1 MDPQR
6 LIRDA
11 RVRFVRDLF
20 VRHPHKGTPVLT
32 FRSRSARAAALTAA
46 ALAATP
52 LLIGSSTAATTTSS
66 AVGSAGASIS
76 LLRVDNATASLR
88 ALTASLNSSTA
99 TSPDTASVSVT
110 PVWSSASGAVGQ
122 LTVTPADS
130 PKHVGAG
137 SLALPSGLASL
148 SSPAIDVVAS
158 VTGGTATAGI
168 TGSALGAITVL
179 GKPLQVAGGAL
190 NLSSSVTKTAAT
202 SSKSVTVSQL
212 ALPTIADLLA
222 SLGLDVAKLTQ
233 DQLMAL
239 FAIVQSTAGSTL
251 ANAVTAA
258 NAAVDAAQVAAG
270 SAASTISAAQGVLAS
285 RQSDLAAAQSD
296 ATAAQ
301 ATLASAQASFDAA
314 IAPVNS
320 ALTGGVS
327 ALKTAL
333 NAAGIT
339 APFDANSWQAMSGAT
354 KTAVDAAVN
363 SALGS
368 GTAAAIDAAAAAV
381 SAANAALA
389 AANAAV
395 AAAQALVDAAQ
406 ALVAALLDLINA
418 VVAALDADPLA
429 TLGGIDAGTEATA
442 SKTAAADG
450 HLSVGSLE
458 VLGATQAVS
467 NLTSALGSVTT
478 ALSGVLNGITGVT
491 FTPPSISVGNVSK
504 VTSVDKGT
512 ASALVTVA
520 GVKITLPTLRLPTTL
535 GLAGGASLPGIDLV
549 NGALQSIA
557 GTVTV
562 AELRD
567 SATFTQAGS
576 VVPNTPGTPGGGTD
590 NGGGSLPTTGAP
602 AALGLLALATIG
614 FAVLLRRRAHSEA

>member
-1 MDPQR
+1 M
-6 LIRDA
+6 
-11 RVRFVRDLF
+11 
-20 VRHPHKGTPVLT
+20 LT
-32 FRSRSARAAALTAA
+32 LRSRSARAAALTAA
-46 ALAATP
+46 ALVATP
-52 LLIGSSTAATTTSS
+52 VLIGSATAAAPATA

-99 TSPDTASVSVT
+99 TSPHTASVSVT

-122 LTVTPADS
+122 VTVTPADS

-148 SSPAIDVVAS
+148 SSPAIDVVAN
-158 VTGGTATAGI
+158 VANGTATAGI
-168 TGSALGAITVL
+168 TGGALGAITVL
-179 GKPLQVAGGAL
+179 GKPLQIAGGAL
-190 NLSSSVTKTAAT
+190 NLSSNVTKTSA
-202 SSKSVTVSQL
+202 SSTKSVTVDQL

-222 SLGLDVAKLTQ
+222 SLGLDVAKLAQ

-239 FAIVQSTAGSTL
+239 FAIVQSTAGATL
-251 ANAVTAA
+251 ADAVNTA

-285 RQSDLAAAQSD
+285 RQADLATAQSD

-301 ATLASAQASFDAA
+301 AALASAQSSFDSA
-314 IAPVNS
+314 IAPVNAVIS
-320 ALTGGVS
+320 SSTPSLLQTTLAG
-327 ALKTAL
+327 
-333 NAAGIT
+333 AGIT
-339 APFDANSWQAMSGAT
+339 SPFSATSWQAMSGAT
-354 KTAVDAAVN
+354 KTTVDAAIN
-363 SALGS
+363 TAFGP
-368 GTAAAIDAAAAAV
+368 GTSMGIDAAAAAV
-381 SAANAALA
+381 AAANTALA

-406 ALVAALLDLINA
+406 ALVAALLDLVNA

-429 TLGGIDAGTEATA
+429 TLGGIDAGTQATA

-450 HLSVGSLE
+450 HLSVGTVE
-458 VLGATQAVS
+458 VLGLTQAVG
-467 NLTSALGSVTT
+467 NLTSALGSVTS
-478 ALSGVLNGITGVT
+478 ALAGVLNGITGVT

-512 ASALVTVA
+512 ASALVTVS
-520 GVKITLPTLRLPTTL
+520 GVKITLPTLKLPTTL

-576 VVPNTPGTPGGGTD
+576 VPPNTPGTPGGTPT
-590 NGGGSLPTTGAP
+590 GGGSLPTTGAP

-614 FAVLLRRRAHSEA
+614 FAVLLRRRAHSRA